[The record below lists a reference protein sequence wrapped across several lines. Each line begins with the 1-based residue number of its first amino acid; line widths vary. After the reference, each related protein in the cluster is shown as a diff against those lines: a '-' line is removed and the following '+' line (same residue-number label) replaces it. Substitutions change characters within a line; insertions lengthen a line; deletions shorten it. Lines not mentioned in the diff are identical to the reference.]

1 MLVFNEPIPIAEGTE
16 NAEFFYNEQLRQ
28 LFAAAR
34 NLQLTN
40 GAITNDSK
48 AGNFDAKWQVFTSN
62 GTANTEDT
70 VAHKL
75 GRVPVGVF
83 AGLPDKAAI
92 LYKGTTAWT
101 STNIYVKTS
110 AATTIWNIMVF

>member
-1 MLVFNEPIPIAEGTE
+1 MLVFNEPIPIAEDDE
-16 NAEFFYNEQLRQ
+16 NAAFHYNEQLRQ
-28 LFAAAR
+28 LFLAAR
-34 NLQLTN
+34 SLQFTN
-40 GAITNDSK
+40 GTITNNAK

-83 AGLPDKAAI
+83 AGLPDKAAV

-101 STNIYVKTS
+101 STNIYLKTS
-110 AATTIWNIMVF
+110 VATVAWNIMVF

>member
-16 NAEFFYNEQLRQ
+16 NAEFHYNEQLRQ
-28 LFAAAR
+28 LFNAAL
-34 NLQLTN
+34 NLQFTN
-40 GAITNDSK
+40 GTITNNAK
-48 AGNFDAKWQVFTSN
+48 AGNFNARWQVFTSN

-70 VAHKL
+70 IAHLL
-75 GRVPVGVF
+75 GRVPVGVL
-83 AGLPDKAAI
+83 ASLPDKAAV

-110 AATTIWNIMVF
+110 VATVAWNVMIF